1 MNKKNFF
8 DFNFENLKHFLK
20 QELNIDNKKV
30 SMRSNQIWQHVYQK
44 GVLDIKNLTTLPLEL
59 REKLDSLVTLQI
71 PTIKKKTNF

>member
-30 SMRSNQIWQHVYQK
+30 SMRSNQIMAARISKRSFRYKKFNNSSFRVK
-44 GVLDIKNLTTLPLEL
+44 RKNLIVL
-59 REKLDSLVTLQI
+59 
-71 PTIKKKTNF
+71 